1 MKARAAV
8 VDWSGNYEENCIQL
22 GKHLGVNKIR
32 RKLFDAIYGR
42 GSKPRSK
49 KQLMVATKIKTA
61 DGQQAQNQLDHLV
74 RYGLILR
81 DDNEGGVRDGS
92 RYVYS
97 KEPNVR
103 AHRKRIVQHAD
114 SPSLAKKVATKRNP
128 VVRGVANIVVKRV
141 NLTKRELKKRS
152 HVDVL
157 YLMAN
162 PIRRHSLRVDAEVSK
177 VTEEIRR
184 SQYRDNITLHQSP
197 AANLDAI
204 IRGLN
209 DHRPR
214 IVHFSGH
221 GNSRGLATDGGG
233 VKRVKMNFVSFDL
246 LGRAFAATDKPP
258 EVVVLNA
265 CQSAGARKALLSTAK
280 AIVVM
285 QESVSDI
292 AAVAFATKF
301 YGAIASGQSLQSAFD
316 QGCVAVEAV
325 SLDEAGTPTLLTA
338 DGVNARKIFLA

>member
-1 MKARAAV
+1 MKARTAV

-22 GKHLGVNKIR
+22 GKHLGTNKIR
-32 RKLFDAIYGR
+32 RKLFNAIYGR

-49 KQLMVATKIKTA
+49 KQLMSGIKLRAA
-61 DGQQAQNQLDHLV
+61 DSQQAQNQLDHLV

-81 DDNEGGVRDGS
+81 DDNEGTVNDGS

-103 AHRKRIVQHAD
+103 AHREKIVQYAD
-114 SPSLAKKVATKRNP
+114 NPSLANKTATKRNLI
-128 VVRGVANIVVKRV
+128 VRGATIVVKRAA
-141 NLTKRELKKRS
+141 TTRRALKNRR
-152 HVDVL
+152 HLDVL

-162 PIRRHSLRVDAEVSK
+162 PLRRHSLRVDAEVSK
-177 VTEEIRR
+177 VAEEIRR
-184 SQYRDNITLHQSP
+184 SQYRDNIALHQSP
-197 AANLDAI
+197 AANLDGI

-221 GNSRGLATDGGG
+221 GNSGGLATDDGG
-233 VKRVKMNFVSFDL
+233 VKRVKAKFVTFSL
-246 LGRAFAATDKPP
+246 LGKAFAATDKPP

-265 CQSAGARKALLSTAK
+265 CESAGARQALLGTAK
-280 AIVVM
+280 AIIVM
-285 QESVSDI
+285 QDSISDI

-301 YGAIASGQSLQSAFD
+301 YGAIASGQPLRAAFD
-316 QGCVAVEAV
+316 QGCIAVESV
-325 SLDEAGTPTLLTA
+325 SLDEASTPQLITA
-338 DGVNARKIFLA
+338 NGVNAKKLYLT